1 MRILVCGGRTFDDD
15 QKLSKVLNL
24 YRTDNMVII
33 QGEAKGAD
41 TLAKFWAKRNNVPF
55 ESYPA
60 DWNKYGKRAGYI
72 RNNQMLNEGKPD
84 LVIAFPGGV
93 GTQMMIHLSKA
104 AGISVVEVDAT

>member
-33 QGEAKGAD
+33 QGEANGAD
-41 TLAKFWAKRNNVPF
+41 TLAKFWAKRNNVLF

-60 DWNKYGKRAGYI
+60 DWNKYGKRAGYV
-72 RNNQMLNEGKPD
+72 RNVQMLNEGKPD
-84 LVIAFPGGV
+84 LVIAFPGGI
-93 GTQMMIHLSKA
+93 GTRMMIRLSKA